1 VAGDG
6 LRAAASQAGLT
17 PAEQK
22 EIDALN
28 KLMGMQKELTSLP
41 AAQSQQKF
49 NKLPNGQKEA
59 LVKVFGDVDDKPEE
73 EKNWF
78 ESVKKYYN
86 PVLGFT
92 PAIAKGLFKGL
103 DEVSDF
109 MTRAQRTVT
118 LAFQEVLPGKEQGK
132 RGIKTIGEAFDLA
145 GADGRELFNIS
156 RIEKAKKKYGE
167 NYMSVAMKV
176 AQGQSLAQ
184 ITVEGTDEEKAIAA
198 NAVQEKDS
206 LYEDALDAAKAAQY
220 SLGRSVANI
229 LPESMEGSGFLY
241 TGISGTVDAAY
252 RVFAD
257 PTLLLGKA
265 KKVYDVANYSLI
277 KIIGDPKK
285 LDQAFNK
292 KPVIDFF
299 NEYGSEL
306 QALSTA
312 RKAKDITKA
321 TEIQTRIKRL
331 VPEFGPVVSDEF
343 IKAGVKDA
351 ATAKNY
357 FQNIVDVNNILKGQ
371 PARITPLIPR
381 LDAARQ
387 ARIGFLT
394 TANKVFN
401 IDKVGRKIVS
411 ALYGAAPSYDEIA
424 TGIINQPE
432 LIAAAEK
439 KVGKLKGPD
448 GAKRFTIDQIQERID
463 KFSAKFTTI
472 PYFKD
477 GYFDVMGADAPK
489 QIFQLSRLTNSRYH
503 SKIIAEAFDAGSEG
517 QRKQIYK
524 GLIGTIYEVRGVT
537 KSATGLQNFNEFL
550 GKGLNKQY
558 APDIVVNKQNLGNPA
573 DFNGQQVALFPY
585 QLSTGIATPK
595 IQDLDRLA
603 SRSGLIDRLLG
614 LSHQKWA
621 STLTSGWVIAT
632 LAGPRFAIRNAT
644 EDILMH
650 LAIGRNP
657 WGVVKGRLFSTRVRV
672 GMGITGDKT
681 LKETAKDT
689 ALLKVKA
696 GELGAVNK
704 FLKRSELKE
713 FKTKID
719 NADSEEAV
727 RKILGEAV
735 LRRSVAQTLDPRGSA
750 IIDEV
755 ARFGNLPDTLRAVS
769 EGSKNALSGADQ
781 YLRAIDDVARFGPMA
796 PITINGAEYVR
807 VTGEK
812 AFTQF
817 NPVASMQARVSWL
830 VQIGIHANDDLGKI
844 AVTYLDEPK
853 KAVDEMRKYLDN
865 LTDTQRNRF
874 ELYSLNGDTQIHAEK
889 AYAAIRNTFSKAD
902 GKINEDLLSK
912 VRFKDAKGKVTVKSD
927 ELSIDDLPDNTR
939 PDLVPE
945 YISGPTLVPVSEQ
958 NFQVSGFIERT
969 WDGMGEANARFS
981 REGIVLNEII
991 TVRKMMQD
999 SGFDKTI
1006 RDRITAGLTGDAL
1019 AEADDFASRHI
1030 ISVAEEMA
1038 KERVLAFVD
1047 NPAVRSQLAMSVR
1060 NFARFYRAT
1069 EDFYRRVYR
1078 AVRYNPDALVRGSLV
1093 YEGIAHNGFIKKD
1106 DNGEAYFM
1114 YPGLTPVYQTMLGV
1128 TQAFGVE
1135 EAFKTPMPI
1144 DFGAKINM
1152 LTPSLNPDAMFPTFS
1167 GPLSSVPLK
1176 FLFDLVP
1183 QFDALDRIA
1192 FGTYGEDQTMMN
1204 ALFPGHINRIIATL
1218 DRDERRSQFASA
1230 TRKAATY
1237 LEAAG
1242 YGVKPTFN
1250 EQTQTWDRPT
1260 DGELKEYQDRIQA
1273 TALTVLGLRFF
1284 FYFVAP
1290 ASPQPTLKSDMQDWA
1305 KASGSV
1311 NFKQVWN
1318 DIRTRYNG
1326 DIEKATAEWVKYYP
1340 DQMPFTVNESESTV
1354 VAVAS
1359 AVDGTI
1365 DWLKSNQSLLK
1376 KYPNGAPFLMPN
1388 TGKFDFNAYKLLY
1401 KSGIKE
1407 SKPID
1412 DFIREV
1418 QVAKDSEFYYSQKDD
1433 YENRLQSIYS
1443 DFGKRDL
1450 RKKWDAWSK
1459 QYMNMR
1465 PLLKEEMTEGS
1476 KVKAKR
1482 DRAYQDLSLMLDDP
1496 TVTVEPKSL
1505 KALRTMKSVYDQYVL
1520 QKDSI
1525 RGNSDFELN
1534 AKERLKFQAKEQLK
1548 KIAASNENAN
1558 SAYTVLFSKLIGE

>member
-1 VAGDG
+1 MAFDG

-28 KLMGMQKELTSLP
+28 KLMGVQKELTSLP

-49 NKLPNGQKEA
+49 NRLPDGQKEA

-78 ESVKKYYN
+78 ETVKKYYN
-86 PVLGFT
+86 PIFGFT
-92 PAIAKGLFKGL
+92 PLIFKGL

-118 LAFQEVLPGKEQGK
+118 LAFQEVLPGEKQGL

-145 GADGRELFNIS
+145 GADGRELFDIP

-184 ITVEGTDEEKAIAA
+184 ITVEGTEEEKSIAA
-198 NAVQEKDS
+198 NASQEKDS

-220 SLGRSVANI
+220 SLGRTVANI

-241 TGISGTVDAAY
+241 TGISGTTDAAY
-252 RVFAD
+252 RIFSD

-265 KKVYDVANYSLI
+265 KKAYDVANYALV

-292 KPVIDFF
+292 KPVVDFF
-299 NEYGSEL
+299 NQYGSEL
-306 QALSTA
+306 QALTAA

-331 VPEFGPVVSDEF
+331 VPEFGPSVTDEF

-357 FQNIVDVNNILKGQ
+357 FANIVDVNNIMKGQ
-371 PARITPLIPR
+371 AARITPLIPR
-381 LDAARQ
+381 LDIARQ
-387 ARIGFLT
+387 ARIDFLT
-394 TANKVFN
+394 QTNKFFN
-401 IDKVGRKIVS
+401 IDKVGRRLTT
-411 ALYGAAPSYDEIA
+411 ALYGAAPSYDEVA
-424 TGIINQPE
+424 TGIVQNTDI
-432 LIAAAEK
+432 IAAAEK
-439 KVGKLKGPD
+439 QVGKLKGSD
-448 GAKRFTIDQIQERID
+448 GSKRFTMDQIQERID
-463 KFSAKFTTI
+463 KFSAKFTTV

-477 GYFDVMGADAPK
+477 GFFDVMGPDASK

-503 SKIIAEAFDAGSEG
+503 SKMLAEAFDAGSEG

-524 GLIGTIYEVRGVT
+524 GLVATIYEVRGVT
-537 KSATGLQNFNEFL
+537 KSKEGLQNFNEFL
-550 GKGLNKQY
+550 GKGLSKQY
-558 APDIVVNKQNLGNPA
+558 AADIVVNKENLGNPA
-573 DFNGQQVALFPY
+573 NFGGQQVALFPG
-585 QLSTGIATPK
+585 QLSSGIATPK
-595 IQDLDRLA
+595 IIDLDRLTT
-603 SRSGLIDRLLG
+603 RTGVIGRILG
-614 LSHQKWA
+614 LSHSKWA

-650 LAIGRNP
+650 LAIGRSP
-657 WGVVKGRLFSTRVRV
+657 WGVVTGRMFSTRARV

-681 LKETAKDT
+681 IKEVVKDT
-689 ALLKVKA
+689 ALLNVKA

-704 FLKRSELKE
+704 LLKRSELKE
-713 FKTKID
+713 FKTKIN
-719 NADSEEAV
+719 NADSEDAV
-727 RKILGEAV
+727 RRILGEAI
-735 LRRSVAQTLDPRGSA
+735 LRRSIPQLLDPRGAA
-750 IIDEV
+750 ILDEV
-755 ARFGNLPDTLRAVS
+755 ARFGNLEDTLRAVS
-769 EGSKNALSGADQ
+769 EGGKNALSGADQ
-781 YLRAIDDVARFGPMA
+781 YLRAIDDVSRFGPMA

-817 NPVASMQARVSWL
+817 NPVASMQSRISWL
-830 VQIGIHANDDLGKI
+830 VQIGINSNDDLGKI
-844 AVTYLDEPK
+844 AVRYLDKPET
-853 KAVDEMRKYLDN
+853 AVTEMRKYLDN
-865 LTDTQRNRF
+865 LTDAERNRF
-874 ELYSLNGDTQIHAEK
+874 ELYQLGGDTETHARA
-889 AYAAIRNTFSKAD
+889 AYAAVKNTFSKAD
-902 GKINEDLLSK
+902 GTINEDLLNK
-912 VRFKDAKGKVTVKSD
+912 VRFTDAKGKVTVRSD

-958 NFQVSGFIERT
+958 KFQVSGMIERT
-969 WDGMGEANARFS
+969 WDGLGEANARFS

-999 SGFDKTI
+999 SGFDATM
-1006 RDRITAGLTGDAL
+1006 RNRITAGLTGDAL
-1019 AEADDFASRHI
+1019 AEADDFASSHI
-1030 ISVAEEMA
+1030 VSVAEEMA

-1078 AVRYNPDALVRGSLV
+1078 TVRYNPDSLVRGSLV
-1093 YEGIAHNGFIKKD
+1093 YEGVAHNGFIKKD
-1106 DNGEAYFM
+1106 DNGDAYFM
-1114 YPGLTPVYQTMLGV
+1114 YPGLTPVYQTILGV

-1135 EAFKTPMPI
+1135 DAFKTPMTV

-1152 LTPSLNPDAMFPTFS
+1152 ITPSLNPDAMFPTFS

-1192 FGTYGEDQTMMN
+1192 FGTYGEDQTMLN
-1204 ALFPGHINRIIATL
+1204 ALLPGHINRLIATM

-1242 YGVKPTFN
+1242 YGVKPTYN
-1250 EQTQTWDRPT
+1250 EETKMWDRPS
-1260 DGELKEYQDRIQA
+1260 DSDLVKYQDRIQA
-1273 TALTVLGLRFF
+1273 TAFAVLGLRFL

-1305 KASGSV
+1305 KESGSV

-1326 DIEKATAEWVKYYP
+1326 DIDKATAEWVKYYP

-1365 DWLKSNQSLLK
+1365 DWLKDNKALLE

-1401 KSGIKE
+1401 RSGIKK
-1407 SKPID
+1407 SKLID

-1418 QVAKDSEFYYSQKDD
+1418 QVEKDENFYYSQKDE
-1433 YENRLQSIYS
+1433 YENQLQATYS
-1443 DFGKRDL
+1443 DFAKRDL
-1450 RKKWDAWSK
+1450 RKKWDSWSK
-1459 QYMNMR
+1459 QYMSMR
-1465 PLLKEEMTEGS
+1465 PLLKEQMVLGGKKKERRE
-1476 KVKAKR
+1476 
-1482 DRAYQDLSLMLDDP
+1482 RAYTDLSLMLNDP
-1496 TVTVEPKSL
+1496 SVTVEPKSL
-1505 KALRTMKSVYDQYVL
+1505 KALRTMKSVYDDYVL
-1520 QKDSI
+1520 QKNAI
-1525 RGNSDFELN
+1525 QGNSDFELS
-1534 AKERLKFQAKEQLK
+1534 AKERLKFQTKEQLQ
-1548 KIAASNENAN
+1548 KIAASNESAN

>member
-1 VAGDG
+1 VAFDG
-6 LRAAASQAGLT
+6 LKAAASQAGLT

-28 KLMGMQKELTSLP
+28 KLMGVQKELTSLP
-41 AAQSQQKF
+41 ATQSQQKF
-49 NKLPNGQKEA
+49 NRLPTGQKEA
-59 LVKVFGDVDDKPEE
+59 LVKVFGDVDDKPDED
-73 EKNWF
+73 KNWY
-78 ESVKKYYN
+78 ETAKKYYN
-86 PVLGFT
+86 PFTGVLPLIG
-92 PAIAKGLFKGL
+92 KGLN
-103 DEVSDF
+103 EVSDF
-109 MTRAQRTVT
+109 MTRAYRTT
-118 LAFQEVLPGKEQGK
+118 ALAFEEVLPGQAQGARK
-132 RGIKTIGEAFDLA
+132 IKTLSEAFDLA
-145 GADGRELFNIS
+145 GADGRELFDIS

-184 ITVEGTDEEKAIAA
+184 ITVEGTEAEKSIASIA
-198 NAVQEKDS
+198 SQEKDT
-206 LYEDALDAAKAAQY
+206 LYESALDAAKAAQY
-220 SLGRSVANI
+220 SPGRLVANV

-241 TGISGTVDAAY
+241 TGISGTTDAAY
-252 RVFAD
+252 RIFAD
-257 PTLLLGKA
+257 PFLLLGKA
-265 KKVYDVANYSLI
+265 KKAYDVANYALI

-292 KPVIDFF
+292 KPVVDFF
-299 NEYGSEL
+299 NQYGSEL
-306 QALSTA
+306 QALTAA
-312 RKAKDITKA
+312 RKAKDIAKA

-331 VPEFGPVVSDEF
+331 VPEFGPTVTDEF
-343 IKAGVKDA
+343 IKAGVNNA

-357 FQNIVDVNNILKGQ
+357 FANIVDVNNIMKGQ
-371 PARITPLIPR
+371 AARITPLIPR

-387 ARIGFLT
+387 ARVGFLT
-394 TANKVFN
+394 TTDKFFN
-401 IDKVGRKIVS
+401 IDKVGRKLTT
-411 ALYGAAPSYDEIA
+411 ALYGAAPSYDEVA
-424 TGIINQPE
+424 TGIVQNTDV
-432 LIAAAEK
+432 IAAAEK
-439 KVGKLKGPD
+439 QVGKTKGSD
-448 GAKRFTIDQIQERID
+448 GSNRFTMDQIQERID
-463 KFSAKFTTI
+463 KFSAKFTTV

-477 GYFDVMGADAPK
+477 GFFDVMGPDASK
-489 QIFQLSRLTNSRYH
+489 QVFQLSRLTNSRYH
-503 SKIIAEAFDAGSEG
+503 SKMLAEAFDAGSEG

-524 GLIGTIYEVRGVT
+524 GLVATIYEVRGVT
-537 KSATGLQNFNEFL
+537 KSKEGLQNFNEFL
-550 GKGLNKQY
+550 GKGLSKQY
-558 APDIVVNKQNLGNPA
+558 APDLVINKENFGNPA
-573 DFNGQQVALFPY
+573 NFGGQQVALFPY
-585 QLSTGIATPK
+585 QLSSGIATPR
-595 IQDLDRLA
+595 IIDLDRLTT
-603 SRSGLIDRLLG
+603 RSGIIGRILG
-614 LSHQKWA
+614 QSHSKWA

-650 LAIGRNP
+650 LAIGRSP
-657 WGVVKGRLFSTRVRV
+657 WGVGLGRMFSTRARV

-681 LKETAKDT
+681 LKEVAKDT

-704 FLKRSELKE
+704 LLKRSELKE

-719 NADSEEAV
+719 NADSEDAV

-735 LRRSVAQTLDPRGSA
+735 LRRSIPQILDPRGAA
-750 IIDEV
+750 ILDEV
-755 ARFGNLPDTLRAVS
+755 ARYGNLPDTLRAIS
-769 EGSKNALSGADQ
+769 EGGKNALSGADQ
-781 YLRAIDDVARFGPMA
+781 YLRAIDDVSRFGPMA
-796 PITINGAEYVR
+796 PITINGEEYVR

-812 AFTQF
+812 TFTQF
-817 NPVASMQARVSWL
+817 NPAANMQSRISWL
-830 VQIGIHANDDLGKI
+830 VQIGIHSNDDLGKI
-844 AVTYLDEPK
+844 AVRYLDEPK
-853 KAVDEMRKYLDN
+853 KATDEMRKYLDN
-865 LTDTQRNRF
+865 LTDTERNRF
-874 ELYSLNGDTQIHAEK
+874 ELYQLNGDTEIHARA
-889 AYAAIRNTFSKAD
+889 AYAVVRNTFSKAD
-902 GKINEDLLSK
+902 GSINEDLWDK
-912 VRFKDAKGKVTVKSD
+912 VRFFDSKGKLVVKSD
-927 ELSIDDLPDNTR
+927 KLSIDDLPDNTR

-958 NFQVSGFIERT
+958 KFQVSGIIDRS
-969 WDGMGEANARFS
+969 WDAMGEANARFS

-999 SGFDKTI
+999 SGFDATM
-1006 RDRITAGLTGDAL
+1006 RNRITAGLTGEDLIKAN
-1019 AEADDFASRHI
+1019 EIASRHI
-1030 ISVAEEMA
+1030 VSVAEEMA

-1078 AVRYNPDALVRGSLV
+1078 TVRYNPESLVRGSLV

-1128 TQAFGVE
+1128 TQAYGVE
-1135 EAFKTPMPI
+1135 DAFKTPMPI

-1192 FGTYGEDQTMMN
+1192 FGTYGEDQTMLN
-1204 ALFPGHINRIIATL
+1204 ALFPGHVNRIISTL

-1242 YGVKPTFN
+1242 YGVKPTYN
-1250 EQTQTWDRPT
+1250 PETKMWDRPS
-1260 DGELKEYQDRIQA
+1260 DGELQKYQERIQA
-1273 TALTVLGLRFF
+1273 SALTVLGLRFL
-1284 FYFVAP
+1284 FYFIAP

-1412 DFIREV
+1412 DFMREV
-1418 QVAKDSEFYYSQKDD
+1418 QVAKDNEFYYTQKDE
-1433 YENRLQSIYS
+1433 YENQLQSIYS

-1450 RKKWDAWSK
+1450 RKKWDSWSK
-1459 QYMNMR
+1459 QYISMR
-1465 PLLKEEMTEGS
+1465 PLLKEQMVNGG
-1476 KVKAKR
+1476 KAKANR
-1482 DRAYQDLSLMLDDP
+1482 ERAYKDLSLMLDDP

-1505 KALRTMKSVYDQYVL
+1505 KALRTMKSVYDDYVS
-1520 QKDSI
+1520 QKNSI
-1525 RGNSDFELN
+1525 QGNSDYELS

-1548 KIAASNENAN
+1548 KIAESNASAN